1 MTPDAPFDPGLQ
13 PERTLLG
20 WRRTA
25 LSLAV
30 VGAVVVRFTADLI
43 GAVAIVVGALAII
56 AAATAYALA
65 GSRYRRAHAGL
76 VASGWLATDGR
87 PLIWL
92 TAGVGVVALAALGYV
107 IGIGVTRL

>member
-1 MTPDAPFDPGLQ
+1 MTGDAPFDPGLQ

-30 VGAVVVRFTADLI
+30 VGAVVVRFTAEVM
-43 GAVAIVVGALAII
+43 GVAALALGAMCLV
-56 AAATAYALA
+56 AAGAAYALA
-65 GSRYRRAHAGL
+65 SARYRRMHAGL
-76 VASGWLATDGR
+76 VSTGRLPTDGR

-92 TAGVGVVALAALGYV
+92 SAALGV
-107 IGIGVTRL
+107 VCVSAGLFVVGVGIARL